1 MIDENIRATVQTL
14 FNNGKAK
21 KEIARVL
28 GIDIKTVRS
37 IIQSEDDK
45 PKIRTDKIIIDE
57 DLLQRTYSSCNGYIE
72 RVFETLTE
80 EHGINIGYSTL
91 TRMIRDLEIGR
102 SSKRRSGHYD
112 DVPGEEMQHDT
123 SPYTISIGEHKKK
136 VVCSSLYLR
145 YCKLR
150 YIKFYPVFN
159 RFTMKCFLYEALQ
172 FLKFS
177 SDTCIIDNTN
187 LAVLYGTGE
196 NAVFNPEMIQ
206 YANQFGFRWKAHR
219 VKHSDRKA
227 GVERSFHT
235 VETSFFPGRTFSSF
249 EDLNAQAIEWATVRY
264 ANKPQS
270 KTRLIPSELFEYE
283 KPFLH
288 PVDPAILPPYEEF
301 HRLTDAYGY
310 ISFDGNYYW
319 IPECAKGRNVKV
331 LGYEKKLEAYQR
343 HSKLIEYSL
352 PDYGVKNKKFSPPGI
367 KTEPNNRKKGAAE
380 EELALKSKGSICCS
394 YLDFIH
400 SSECRCQKKPKLI
413 RDLYFLSKKLSENIF
428 TEALQRALEYK
439 VDSIRSIERI
449 AVNLLQK
456 DLFQEN
462 DFQISSDYQDRAEYQ
477 KGRFSNE
484 ADLQFFQKLI
494 DGTEGTNE

>member
-80 EHGINIGYSTL
+80 EHGIDIGYSTL
-91 TRMIRDLEIGR
+91 TRMIRDLEIGK
-102 SSKRRSGHYD
+102 SPKRRSGHYD

-123 SPYTISIGEHKKK
+123 SPYIIPIGEQKKK

-150 YIKFYPVFN
+150 YIKFSPVFN
-159 RFTMKCFLYEALQ
+159 RFIMKCFLYEALQ
-172 FLKFS
+172 FFKFCA
-177 SDTCIIDNTN
+177 DTCIIDNTN

-264 ANKPQS
+264 ANRPQS

-319 IPECAKGRNVKV
+319 IPECVKGRNVKV

-428 TEALQRALEYK
+428 TETLQRALEYK

-456 DLFQEN
+456 DLFQES
-462 DFQISSDYQDRAEYQ
+462 DIQISSDYQNRAEYQ

-484 ADLQFFQKLI
+484 ADLVSFQKLI
-494 DGTEGTNE
+494 DGTKGNK